1 MLFHNMSSSATTG
14 NPSAVYTQYF
24 TENAGLQLPMKV
36 SAFPSS
42 SHSDSGEGCFSR
54 LNYSSLALR
63 PVALLALLSELTR
76 FASSHRRRLLPGF
89 RRFGHPLR
97 RRISLQCQLGNLH
110 WRDFHPRDHRL
121 ASLHHRDTTIPLLR
135 VQKLP
140 GPSHLRFVENS
151 VSANVAATE
160 KRGRAICGVRSLF
173 VVHRALFARNNPAQ
187 FACIGGRVE

>member
-1 MLFHNMSSSATTG
+1 MAAYTRCLRCAYSHMPRRPTTGSELSSMLFHNMSPSTTTG

-76 FASSHRRRLLPGF
+76 FASSHRGRLLPGF

-110 WRDFHPRDHRL
+110 WRDFHPQDHRL
-121 ASLHHRDTTIPLLR
+121 ASLHHSDTTIPLLG
-135 VQKLP
+135 VLKVP
-140 GPSHLRFVENS
+140 K
-151 VSANVAATE
+151 ATGITA
-160 KRGRAICGVRSLF
+160 RISL
-173 VVHRALFARNNPAQ
+173 
-187 FACIGGRVE
+187 ACSPREDWR